1 MKSFLLTLAALVTLS
16 LRLQA
21 QAGPPFRTDD
31 PETPGNGHWEINVGF
46 LGDRS
51 PSDGDYQV
59 PDLDLNYG
67 WGDRIQ
73 LKYELPAAI
82 HENRTNASLPAT
94 AGSSGAPSTEYE
106 RKETVGG
113 LGESLLGIKWRFYQH
128 IPAGAENG
136 GEAEPNFSVSTYP
149 QLSLNN
155 PTNAVRRQVVAPGPQ
170 FLLPLEMNARLGPLR
185 GDGAVGYWVTHRQVP
200 QAWTRGRVVG
210 DAFSASTELYLEL
223 ADEQDSNRVDGLPK
237 AREATLGLGGRQA
250 LNKQKNLILLF
261 MGGRSFQSTSVN
273 STQPSWLSYIGMQF
287 LLAPKGGREPAE

>member
-1 MKSFLLTLAALVTLS
+1 M
-16 LRLQA
+16 QA

-31 PETPGNGHWEINVGF
+31 PETPGNGHWEINIGF

-82 HENRTNASLPAT
+82 HENRTNTSLPAT
-94 AGSSGAPSTEYE
+94 PGSSGAPSTEYE

-113 LGESLLGIKWRFYQH
+113 LGESLLGVKWRFYEH
-128 IPAGAENG
+128 VPAASGNK

-155 PTNAVRRQVVAPGPQ
+155 PTEAVRREVVAPGPQ
-170 FLLPLEMNARLGPLR
+170 FLLPIEANARLGWLR
-185 GDGAVGYWVTHRQVP
+185 IDGEVGYWFTNRHVP
-200 QAWTRGRVVG
+200 QSWTRGLVVG
-210 DAFSASTELYLEL
+210 HEFTSSTELYLEL
-223 ADEQDSNRVDGLPK
+223 ADEQDANRVNGLPK
-237 AREATLGLGGRQA
+237 AREATLGLGGRHA
-250 LNKQKNLILLF
+250 LNRQKSLVLLF

-273 STQPSWLSYIGMQF
+273 STEPSWLSYIGLQF
-287 LLAPKGGREPAE
+287 LVGPKGGGEPAR